1 MISLVK
7 RFLIALIIIAVL
19 YALNLAMS
27 KEGLFGSMSK
37 EGLFGFGVPLYQ
49 VDLWKMAGINIILA
63 VSLNLINGFTGQF
76 SIGHIGFMAVGAYS
90 STFMTVYYTQG
101 LEQWLAGILG
111 ASVAAAIVFALVI
124 VIGALAAAVAGLI
137 VGIPSLRLRGDYLAI
152 ATLGFAEIIRIVLVN
167 MNKVGGA
174 TGFRGCVDPITNITC
189 SDPSLGR
196 LTIPAYTN
204 FFWIGF
210 LAVITIV
217 VIYNI
222 VNSDMGRALI
232 SIREDELAAQAMG
245 VNTTRYKVT
254 AFVISSAFAGVAGA
268 LYGHWRLPHPNDFT
282 FVRSFEIIIMIVL
295 GGMGSITGAV
305 LGALVITI
313 LPELLRTYPYEIVML
328 LALIPVTALIL
339 RAIGRERLP
348 KVVQS
353 KLAHFAF
360 VAAIY
365 LVLFG
370 LSMLLMNFVL
380 GLDLVLLGLIP
391 LGALVVNS
399 LPKVLR
405 AGIGNIILIVALM
418 ALVVALLVLPGG
430 MQLIVLD
437 AWFSDVMV
445 IALLP
450 VIALVVSS
458 RIVGFKL
465 TRRVVQTAFTFAA
478 IFLALFEIVRLLI
491 HAQARVSGVI
501 GDITRYRLVIYA
513 LLLIIIMITRPQ
525 GILGNYEIAS
535 WLKRARK
542 RPEGD
547 AAVGGSTGAPIA
559 EQSKSTK
566 KSEKELENR

>member
-1 MISLVK
+1 MTRALTENMISFVK

-27 KEGLFGSMSK
+27 KA
-37 EGLFGFGVPLYQ
+37 GLFGFGVPLYQ

-101 LEQWLAGILG
+101 LEQWLAGLVG

-124 VIGALAAAVAGLI
+124 IIGALAAAVAGLI
-137 VGIPSLRLRGDYLAI
+137 VGIPTLRLRGDYLAI
-152 ATLGFAEIIRIVLVN
+152 ATLGFAEIIRIVITN

-222 VNSDMGRALI
+222 VNSDMGRALV

-254 AFVISSAFAGVAGA
+254 SFVISSAFAGVAGA

-305 LGALVITI
+305 LGALVITFV
-313 LPELLRTYPYEIVML
+313 PE
-328 LALIPVTALIL
+328 
-339 RAIGRERLP
+339 
-348 KVVQS
+348 
-353 KLAHFAF
+353 
-360 VAAIY
+360 
-365 LVLFG
+365 
-370 LSMLLMNFVL
+370 
-380 GLDLVLLGLIP
+380 
-391 LGALVVNS
+391 
-399 LPKVLR
+399 VLR
-405 AGIGNIILIVALM
+405 M
-418 ALVVALLVLPGG
+418 LPGG
-430 MQLIVLD
+430 VYN
-437 AWFSDVMV
+437 
-445 IALLP
+445 
-450 VIALVVSS
+450 
-458 RIVGFKL
+458 
-465 TRRVVQTAFTFAA
+465 
-478 IFLALFEIVRLLI
+478 
-491 HAQARVSGVI
+491 
-501 GDITRYRLVIYA
+501 YRLVIYA
-513 LLLIIIMITRPQ
+513 LMLIIIMITRPQ
-525 GILGNYEIAS
+525 GILGNYEVAS

-547 AAVGGSTGAPIA
+547 ATVGGSTGAPIA
-559 EQSKSTK
+559 EQSDSTK
-566 KSEKELENR
+566 KSEKELKNR